1 MESLKNTDEK
11 INEYCTLIFYIFLTI
26 LACIG
31 ALLVCI
37 SEFYAI
43 LKALGWKIE
52 KNDCI
57 NLIIALGTCA
67 SAGGLIWF
75 SHLTHKNQKNNEFY
89 SLFKVL
95 LEENNKLLK
104 EIMESENNN
113 SQISNKYYNPLILNK
128 HIIDSFK
135 NTFLKDECNLQNEA
149 QLEINFKKEV
159 VKVIDLHHKLKPYL
173 ITLFRILKLISTSN
187 KISDDDKKEYY
198 GLIRGLTPP
207 HIQFIILFNSLGY
220 REKEKQPNY
229 TDLLIES
236 KFFEHLPITE
246 SWLTEVYSFD
256 QKVERENR
264 NPLKEEEK
272 NLTSLL
278 EEYIFSGKVIDID
291 AFGRSIYL
299 EKHLFKASKL

>member
-1 MESLKNTDEK
+1 MNPLKNTDEK

-31 ALLVCI
+31 A
-37 SEFYAI
+37 FYAI
-43 LKALGWKIE
+43 FAAYDWRIGE
-52 KNDCI
+52 NDFT
-57 NLIIALGTCA
+57 NWLIAGGTIA
-67 SAGGLIWF
+67 SAFGLIWF
-75 SHLTHKNQKNNEFY
+75 SYLTYKNQKNNEFH
-89 SLFKVL
+89 SLFKIL

-236 KFFEHLPITE
+236 RFFEHLPITE
-246 SWLTEVYSFD
+246 SWLTDVYLSGQGFVEKTERPFLTNNEV
-256 QKVERENR
+256 
-264 NPLKEEEK
+264 K
-272 NLTSLL
+272 NFSSLL
-278 EEYIFSGKVIDID
+278 EKYIFSGKVIDLQ
-291 AFGRSIYL
+291 AFGQSIYL
-299 EKHLFKASKL
+299 K

>member
-11 INEYCTLIFYIFLTI
+11 INKYCTLVFYIFLTI

-43 LKALGWKIE
+43 SKALGWKIE

-57 NLIIALGTCA
+57 NLIIALGTCI

-104 EIMESENNN
+104 EIIESENNN
-113 SQISNKYYNPLILNK
+113 SKISNKYYDLLILNK
-128 HIIDSFK
+128 HIIDLFK
-135 NTFLKDECNLQNEA
+135 NNFLKDECNLRNEA
-149 QLEINFKKEV
+149 QFEINFNEEV
-159 VKVIDLHHKLKPYL
+159 VKEIDLHHKLKPYL
-173 ITLFRILKLISTSN
+173 ITLFRLLKLISTSN
-187 KISDDDKKEYY
+187 KISDNDKREYY

-207 HIQFIILFNSLGY
+207 HIQFLILFNSLGY
-220 REKEKQPNY
+220 REKEKEKNY

-246 SWLTEVYSFD
+246 SWLTDVYLFD
-256 QKVERENR
+256 QEVERENR

-278 EEYIFSGKVIDID
+278 EEYIFSGKVIDTD

>member
-1 MESLKNTDEK
+1 MNPLKNTDEK

-31 ALLVCI
+31 A
-37 SEFYAI
+37 FYAI
-43 LKALGWKIE
+43 FAAYDWRIGE
-52 KNDCI
+52 NDFT
-57 NLIIALGTCA
+57 NWLIAGGTIA
-67 SAGGLIWF
+67 SAFGLIWF
-75 SHLTHKNQKNNEFY
+75 SYLTYKNQKNNEFH
-89 SLFKVL
+89 SLFKIL

-159 VKVIDLHHKLKPYL
+159 VKVIDLHYKLKPYL

-236 KFFEHLPITE
+236 RFFEHLPITE
-246 SWLTEVYSFD
+246 SWLTDVYLSGQGFVGKTERPFLTNNEV
-256 QKVERENR
+256 
-264 NPLKEEEK
+264 K
-272 NLTSLL
+272 NFSSLL
-278 EEYIFSGKVIDID
+278 EKYIFSGKVIDLQ
-291 AFGRSIYL
+291 AFGQSIYL
-299 EKHLFKASKL
+299 K

>member
-1 MESLKNTDEK
+1 MNPLKNTDEK

-31 ALLVCI
+31 A
-37 SEFYAI
+37 FYAI
-43 LKALGWKIE
+43 FAAYDWRIGE
-52 KNDCI
+52 NDFT
-57 NLIIALGTCA
+57 NWLIAGGTIA
-67 SAGGLIWF
+67 SAFGLIWF
-75 SHLTHKNQKNNEFY
+75 SYLTYKNQKNNEFH
-89 SLFKVL
+89 SLFKIL

-159 VKVIDLHHKLKPYL
+159 VKVIDLHYKLKPYL

-236 KFFEHLPITE
+236 RFFEHLPITE
-246 SWLTEVYSFD
+246 SWLTDVYLSGQGF
-256 QKVERENR
+256 VERTERPFLTN
-264 NPLKEEEK
+264 NEVK
-272 NLTSLL
+272 NFSSLL
-278 EEYIFSGKVIDID
+278 EKYIFSGKVIDLQ
-291 AFGRSIYL
+291 AFGQSIYL
-299 EKHLFKASKL
+299 K

>member
-1 MESLKNTDEK
+1 MNPLKNTDEK

-31 ALLVCI
+31 A
-37 SEFYAI
+37 FYAI
-43 LKALGWKIE
+43 FAAYDWRIGE
-52 KNDCI
+52 NDFT
-57 NLIIALGTCA
+57 NWLIAGGTIA
-67 SAGGLIWF
+67 SAFGLIWL
-75 SHLTHKNQKNNEFY
+75 SYLTYKNQKNNEFH
-89 SLFKVL
+89 SLFKIL

-159 VKVIDLHHKLKPYL
+159 VKEIDLHHKLKPYL

-236 KFFEHLPITE
+236 RFFEHLPITE
-246 SWLTEVYSFD
+246 SWLTDVYLSGQGF
-256 QKVERENR
+256 VERTERPFLTN
-264 NPLKEEEK
+264 NEVK
-272 NLTSLL
+272 NFSSLL
-278 EEYIFSGKVIDID
+278 EKYIFSGKVIDLQ
-291 AFGRSIYL
+291 AFGQSIYL
-299 EKHLFKASKL
+299 EKHLLKASKL

>member
-1 MESLKNTDEK
+1 MNPLKNTNEK

-31 ALLVCI
+31 A
-37 SEFYAI
+37 FYAI
-43 LKALGWKIE
+43 FAAYDWKIGE
-52 KNDCI
+52 NDFT
-57 NLIIALGTCA
+57 NWLIAGGTIA
-67 SAGGLIWF
+67 SAFGLIWF
-75 SHLTHKNQKNNEFY
+75 SYLTYKNQKNNEFH
-89 SLFKVL
+89 SLFKIL

-236 KFFEHLPITE
+236 RFFEHLPITE
-246 SWLTEVYSFD
+246 SWLTRVYLSGL
-256 QKVERENR
+256 KVVKVK
-264 NPLKEEEK
+264 NPLNEEEVK
-272 NLTSLL
+272 NLASPLKK
-278 EEYIFSGKVIDID
+278 YISSGKVIDLQ
-291 AFGRSIYL
+291 AFGQSIYL
-299 EKHLFKASKL
+299 KQD

>member
-1 MESLKNTDEK
+1 
-11 INEYCTLIFYIFLTI
+11 
-26 LACIG
+26 
-31 ALLVCI
+31 
-37 SEFYAI
+37 
-43 LKALGWKIE
+43 
-52 KNDCI
+52 
-57 NLIIALGTCA
+57 
-67 SAGGLIWF
+67 
-75 SHLTHKNQKNNEFY
+75 
-89 SLFKVL
+89 
-95 LEENNKLLK
+95 
-104 EIMESENNN
+104 MESENNN

-236 KFFEHLPITE
+236 RFFEHLPITE
-246 SWLTEVYSFD
+246 SWLTDVYLSGQGFVGKTERPFLTNNEV
-256 QKVERENR
+256 
-264 NPLKEEEK
+264 K
-272 NLTSLL
+272 NFSSLL
-278 EEYIFSGKVIDID
+278 EKYIFSGKVIDLQ
-291 AFGRSIYL
+291 AFGQSIYL
-299 EKHLFKASKL
+299 KRD

>member
-1 MESLKNTDEK
+1 MNPLKNTDEK

-31 ALLVCI
+31 A
-37 SEFYAI
+37 FYAI
-43 LKALGWKIE
+43 FAAYDWRIGE
-52 KNDCI
+52 NDFT
-57 NLIIALGTCA
+57 NWLIAGGTIA
-67 SAGGLIWF
+67 SAFGLIWF
-75 SHLTHKNQKNNEFY
+75 SYLTYKNQKNNEFH
-89 SLFKVL
+89 SLFKIL

-236 KFFEHLPITE
+236 RFFEHLPITE
-246 SWLTEVYSFD
+246 SWLTDVYLSGQGF
-256 QKVERENR
+256 VERTERPFLTN
-264 NPLKEEEK
+264 NEVKNFSSPLEK
-272 NLTSLL
+272 
-278 EEYIFSGKVIDID
+278 YIFSGKVIDLQ
-291 AFGRSIYL
+291 AFGQSIYL
-299 EKHLFKASKL
+299 EKHLLKASKL

>member
-11 INEYCTLIFYIFLTI
+11 INKYCTLVFYIFLTI

-104 EIMESENNN
+104 EIIESENNN
-113 SQISNKYYNPLILNK
+113 SKISNKYYDLLILNK
-128 HIIDSFK
+128 HIIDLFK
-135 NTFLKDECNLQNEA
+135 NNFLKDECNLRNEA
-149 QLEINFKKEV
+149 QFEINFNEEV
-159 VKVIDLHHKLKPYL
+159 VKEIDLHHKLKPYL
-173 ITLFRILKLISTSN
+173 ITLFRLLKLISTSN
-187 KISDDDKKEYY
+187 KISDDDKREYY

-207 HIQFIILFNSLGY
+207 HIQFLILFNSLGY
-220 REKEKQPNY
+220 REKGKQPNY
-229 TDLLIES
+229 TDLLVES
-236 KFFEHLPITE
+236 RFFEHLPITE
-246 SWLTEVYSFD
+246 SWLTDVYLSGQGFVGKD
-256 QKVERENR
+256 EC
-264 NPLKEEEK
+264 PF
-272 NLTSLL
+272 LTSK
-278 EEYIFSGKVIDID
+278 EVKNFSKYIFSGKVIDLQ
-291 AFGRSIYL
+291 AFG
-299 EKHLFKASKL
+299 

>member
-1 MESLKNTDEK
+1 MNPLKNTDEK

-31 ALLVCI
+31 A
-37 SEFYAI
+37 FYAI
-43 LKALGWKIE
+43 FAAYDWKIGE
-52 KNDCI
+52 NDFT
-57 NLIIALGTCA
+57 NWLIAGGTIA
-67 SAGGLIWF
+67 SAFGLIWF
-75 SHLTHKNQKNNEFY
+75 SYLTYKNQKNNEFH
-89 SLFKVL
+89 SLFKIL

-236 KFFEHLPITE
+236 RFFEHLPITE
-246 SWLTEVYSFD
+246 SWLTDVYLSGQGF
-256 QKVERENR
+256 VERTERPFLTN
-264 NPLKEEEK
+264 NEVK
-272 NLTSLL
+272 NFSSLL
-278 EEYIFSGKVIDID
+278 EKYIFSGKVIDLQ
-291 AFGRSIYL
+291 AFGQSISL
-299 EKHLFKASKL
+299 K

>member
-1 MESLKNTDEK
+1 MNPLKNTNEK

-31 ALLVCI
+31 A
-37 SEFYAI
+37 FYAI
-43 LKALGWKIE
+43 FAAYDWKIGE
-52 KNDCI
+52 NDFT
-57 NLIIALGTCA
+57 NWLIAGGTIA
-67 SAGGLIWF
+67 SAFGLIWF
-75 SHLTHKNQKNNEFY
+75 SYLTYKNQKNNEFH
-89 SLFKVL
+89 SLFKIL

-207 HIQFIILFNSLGY
+207 HIQFLILFNSLGY
-220 REKEKQPNY
+220 REKGKQPNY

-236 KFFEHLPITE
+236 RFFEHLPITE
-246 SWLTEVYSFD
+246 SWLTDVYLSGQGFVGKTERPFLTNNEV
-256 QKVERENR
+256 
-264 NPLKEEEK
+264 K
-272 NLTSLL
+272 NFSSLL
-278 EEYIFSGKVIDID
+278 EKYIFSGKVIDLQ
-291 AFGRSIYL
+291 AFGQSIYL
-299 EKHLFKASKL
+299 KRD

>member
-1 MESLKNTDEK
+1 MNPLKNTDEK

-31 ALLVCI
+31 A
-37 SEFYAI
+37 FYAI
-43 LKALGWKIE
+43 FAAYDWRIGE
-52 KNDCI
+52 NDFT
-57 NLIIALGTCA
+57 NWLIAGGTIA
-67 SAGGLIWF
+67 SAFGLIWF
-75 SHLTHKNQKNNEFY
+75 SYLTYKNQKNNEFH
-89 SLFKVL
+89 SLFKIL

-236 KFFEHLPITE
+236 RFFEHLPITE
-246 SWLTEVYSFD
+246 SWLTDVYLSGQGF
-256 QKVERENR
+256 VERTERPFLTN
-264 NPLKEEEK
+264 NEVK
-272 NLTSLL
+272 NFSSLL
-278 EEYIFSGKVIDID
+278 EKYIFSGKVIDLQ
-291 AFGRSIYL
+291 AFGQSIYL
-299 EKHLFKASKL
+299 K